1 MQSIIDLTTLHIG
14 MMEIAS
20 WLENLGNIVCCISNK
35 ITKNVAILI
44 FAIIDC
50 YSCLEGVVLYDY

>member
-1 MQSIIDLTTLHIG
+1 MQSIIDLTTVHIG

-20 WLENLGNIVCCISNK
+20 WLGNLGNIVCCIPNK